1 MGVVIDWLEL
11 GAACKRIRKQR
22 GWSADLVAA
31 KAGCHRTTVYRLE
44 RCEPIRMESLQ
55 LILVALGVELRVDA
69 RMSVLSDV
77 APN

>member
-1 MGVVIDWLEL
+1 MIDWLEL
-11 GAACKRIRKQR
+11 GGACKRIRKER
-22 GWSADLVAA
+22 GWSADLLAA

-44 RCEPIRMESLQ
+44 RCEPVSMASLQ
-55 LILVALGVELRVDA
+55 LVFVALGIELRVDA